1 MARDLTLSLI
11 QRSSANPSQS
21 HSLQFSEYQP
31 RSKTALGRGDV
42 KPQGLPLMATPHLS
56 PASRLTDGAGK
67 GLSQGSWVMH
77 IPYGTPCPWERG
89 ALHLT
94 TSLLRKDVGAVKHL
108 SSICRDKS
116 VPFGST
122 THPLFSTNTRTY
134 LVLVGPTCLT
144 FFLSL
149 RFSLLPRSMPSSTS
163 GGLSFSAV
171 PKAVNVGTRA
181 MWVTDF
187 TSWLP

>member
-122 THPLFSTNTRTY
+122 THPLLFHQHQDLLGSGRTHLPYILLVSTIFPSAKVYAQLY
-134 LVLVGPTCLT
+134 LW
-144 FFLSL
+144 
-149 RFSLLPRSMPSSTS
+149 
-163 GGLSFSAV
+163 
-171 PKAVNVGTRA
+171 RA
-181 MWVTDF
+181 QLQCCPQSCECWD
-187 TSWLP
+187 